1 MFSRIISWTRDLKP
15 TIDPNEEALCYFRE
29 ELLIPTTASASKR
42 HRKSENAV
50 FIVLFINR

>member
-29 ELLIPTTASASKR
+29 ELLIPTAASASKR